1 MATLDYCPTNTAT
14 QPPLF
19 ASSICT
25 IMDHLLLKIRLLLLS
40 WFHLHPSP
48 PGPISLLTVYS
59 LCELSLPSVALKSS
73 FSFSLNLEDFSIF
86 EQYPLRIASSSRSS
100 GISIVYVG
108 TGIKYQKPLEM
119 SGMLKQAKLG
129 CGFLRDWNYNW
140 KNVIFFFF
148 VLPVDRLS
156 CDSEEMKIMVL
167 QILCTI
173 CFARRFSYRDIKKAT
188 DGFRRIID
196 NSHGAAYKAIFQD
209 GSVAMVKEIRD
220 FDEEEEAFYKEVLLL
235 GCLHHRHIVSLCGF
249 STGRKRFL
257 VFENIEN
264 GTLKDHL
271 NDPLKTPLNWR
282 TRLHIVIGVAA
293 ALEYLYFFCNP
304 PMYHVS
310 VSSSTILLDEN
321 YNAKLCNIGILGS
334 RPNNVTLPQSSCTKG
349 KLLRSLLCHYF
360 CVSSKF
366 NLHVSLSSA
375 AAECDGQECGNVIFQ
390 LGLLILE
397 LITGQSSE
405 DGGAELIQWVQE
417 YRFSKTV
424 HKVLDPD
431 LGDNYDSRELKGLLA
446 VARLC
451 TKSVDKPTAFTPQVF
466 RYLQKKIGIA
476 VA

>member
-1 MATLDYCPTNTAT
+1 
-14 QPPLF
+14 
-19 ASSICT
+19 
-25 IMDHLLLKIRLLLLS
+25 MDHLLLKIRLLLLS

-48 PGPISLLTVYS
+48 PG
-59 LCELSLPSVALKSS
+59 
-73 FSFSLNLEDFSIF
+73 
-86 EQYPLRIASSSRSS
+86 
-100 GISIVYVG
+100 
-108 TGIKYQKPLEM
+108 
-119 SGMLKQAKLG
+119 
-129 CGFLRDWNYNW
+129 
-140 KNVIFFFF
+140 
-148 VLPVDRLS
+148 
-156 CDSEEMKIMVL
+156 
-167 QILCTI
+167 TI
-173 CFARRFSYRDIKKAT
+173 CFARHFSYRDIKKAT

-196 NSHGAAYKAIFQD
+196 NSHGATYKAKFQD

-220 FDEEEEAFYKEVLLL
+220 FDEEAFYKEVLLL

-334 RPNNVTLPQSSCTKG
+334 RPNNVTLPQSSCTK
-349 KLLRSLLCHYF
+349 
-360 CVSSKF
+360 
-366 NLHVSLSSA
+366 
-375 AAECDGQECGNVIFQ
+375 ECDDQECGNVIFQ

>member
-129 CGFLRDWNYNW
+129 
-140 KNVIFFFF
+140 
-148 VLPVDRLS
+148 
-156 CDSEEMKIMVL
+156 
-167 QILCTI
+167 CTI